1 MSRRQRRAQQ
11 AQSQS
16 HETIKTAD
24 DIPHIRP
31 SESVNN
37 QQKPAKTLLELAAE
51 KQADLQPR
59 SSKFEFDPKSE
70 KNVVN
75 VKIDEQGNIVSG
87 TKPEDASSADLPPW
101 IDTLFLAISLSMLHF
116 TLEVLTVHQYAQT
129 LKFLPIFSHTIF
141 RAFPTLTILIH
152 FFHGHLI
159 SLPTSSASLSESPGN
174 LRRFLL
180 LLRQTLYLAIANA
193 AGCYLI
199 YLTNDKGYYAVM
211 KNAPSVGTLW
221 IWSVLEMGIFGAVGG
236 VLGPGLYAWY
246 YGYGIY

>member
-11 AQSQS
+11 AQSQG
-16 HETIKTAD
+16 HETIKNAN

-31 SESVNN
+31 SESVKN

-51 KQADLQPR
+51 KQAELQPR
-59 SSKFEFDPKSE
+59 SSRVKFDPKSD
-70 KNVVN
+70 KNVVS
-75 VKIDEQGNIVSG
+75 VKIDEQGNIVPG
-87 TKPEDASSADLPPW
+87 AKPEETTSADLPPW
-101 IDTLFLAISLSMLHF
+101 VDTLFLASSLSMLHF

-129 LKFLPIFSHTIF
+129 LKFAPIFSHTIF
-141 RAFPTLTILIH
+141 RAFPTLTVLIH

-159 SLPTSSASLSESPGN
+159 SLPASGTSRNPGS
-174 LRRFLL
+174 LRRLL
-180 LLRQTLYLAIANA
+180 FLLRQTLYLAIANV

-221 IWSVLEMGIFGAVGG
+221 IWSVLEMGIVGAVGG